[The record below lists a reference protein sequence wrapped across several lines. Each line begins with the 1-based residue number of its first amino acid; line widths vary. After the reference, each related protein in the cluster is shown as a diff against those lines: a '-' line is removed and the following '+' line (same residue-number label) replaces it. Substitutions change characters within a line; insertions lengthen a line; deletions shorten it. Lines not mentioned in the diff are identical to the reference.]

1 MRGIRELRRG
11 SEGIGG
17 FTEAVLALMVVT
29 LAVILLS
36 ASFSITGIEVLRQGD
51 ESSLSEGCEDVW
63 NLMADDELLWDGGAV
78 VLSSFIT
85 RSFEPYSIPEGLNG
99 YEVFLL
105 DISNGSLSSTMICE
119 GAAITGAE
127 VRSERHPVLL
137 RTDPG
142 TIHASLL
149 DVRVW

>member
-1 MRGIRELRRG
+1 MRGIKELRRG
-11 SEGIGG
+11 SGGIGG

-63 NLMADDELLWDGGAV
+63 NLMADDELLWDGDAV
-78 VLSSFIT
+78 VLSSFTT
-85 RSFEPYSIPEGLNG
+85 RSFEPYNIPEDLHG
-99 YEVFLL
+99 YEISLL
-105 DISNGSLSSTMICE
+105 DISNDSLSSTMICE
-119 GAAITGAE
+119 GAEIAGAE

-137 RTDPG
+137 RTELG
-142 TIHASLL
+142 VIHAGLV